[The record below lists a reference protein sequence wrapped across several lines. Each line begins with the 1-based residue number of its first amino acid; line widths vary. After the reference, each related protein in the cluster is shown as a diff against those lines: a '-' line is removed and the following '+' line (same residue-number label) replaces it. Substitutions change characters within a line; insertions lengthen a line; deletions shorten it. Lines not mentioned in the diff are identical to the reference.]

1 MLGATTGKMMQ
12 REAKTLQTSAAS
24 HSACYSG
31 AMLVQLWRQINV
43 RCAMM
48 LVKVQV
54 SERVK
59 HGYED
64 KQKRRI
70 LFSVHLNCTP
80 NPKESTRIIFKSLA
94 FIII

>member
-12 REAKTLQTSAAS
+12 CEAKTLQTSAVS

-54 SERVK
+54 REHVK
-59 HGYED
+59 RGYED

-70 LFSVHLNCTP
+70 LFIQYSSHT
-80 NPKESTRIIFKSLA
+80 ES
-94 FIII
+94 